1 MSDGRG
7 ERVEVHDA
15 AQAAHRDAPAPDAPL
30 LDLGTK
36 ILLVVFAIAVLA
48 AFGAIAVAVI
58 AF

>member
-1 MSDGRG
+1 MTDRGG

-15 AQAAHRDAPAPDAPL
+15 APASPRAGPDPDAPL

-36 ILLVVFAIAVLA
+36 ILLVVFAIAVIG
-48 AFGAIAVAVI
+48 AFAAIAVAVL